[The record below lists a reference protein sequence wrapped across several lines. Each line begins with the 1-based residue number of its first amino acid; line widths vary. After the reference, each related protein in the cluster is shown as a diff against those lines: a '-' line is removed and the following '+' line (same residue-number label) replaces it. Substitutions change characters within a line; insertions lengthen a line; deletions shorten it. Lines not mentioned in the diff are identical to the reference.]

1 MAGEQN
7 ISDYADTPGRKHG
20 WTRKG
25 WIWLRTW
32 IKSQPWFI
40 NGIVSLIY
48 WYMKLVSKT
57 NPLVEGS
64 HDFYE
69 VYGKNSP
76 LIAAMWHGQHLMS
89 PVVVPKGYTVTALLS
104 RSADAEVNARIVE
117 KFGHETVRGS
127 GGRNEGRDSG
137 KGGARALIA
146 LKRELD
152 QGKSTAMIAD
162 ISKSTARQAGM
173 GVILLARLSGRPIVA
188 VAYATSRRR
197 ILKKS
202 WDQTV
207 ISLPFGRAAVISG
220 EPLYVAKD
228 ADGTQMEACRE
239 ELTRRMNAATDAAYR
254 LADQR
259 R

>member
-1 MAGEQN
+1 LPGEQH
-7 ISDYADTPGRKHG
+7 IGGLAGIPRRKPGLLRKS
-20 WTRKG
+20 
-25 WIWLRTW
+25 WIWLRTR
-32 IKSQPWFI
+32 IQSQPWFASVLV
-40 NGIVSLIY
+40 NVIY
-48 WYMKLVSKT
+48 WYMKLVSRT
-57 NPLVEGS
+57 NPLVKGS
-64 HDFYE
+64 HDFHE
-69 VYGKNSP
+69 VYGKNAP

-89 PVVVPKGYTVTALLS
+89 PVIVPKGYVVTALLS
-104 RSADAEVNARIVE
+104 RSADAEINARIVE
-117 KFGHETVRGS
+117 RFGHETVRGS
-127 GGRNEGRDSG
+127 GGRNEGNDNS

-202 WDQTV
+202 WDQTA

-220 EPLYVAKD
+220 KPLYVQKD
-228 ADGTQMEACRE
+228 ADDAQMEAHRA
-239 ELTRRMNAATDAAYR
+239 ELTKQLNTATEEAYR

-259 R
+259 P

>member
-1 MAGEQN
+1 M
-7 ISDYADTPGRKHG
+7 
-20 WTRKG
+20 
-25 WIWLRTW
+25 WLRTR
-32 IKSQPWFI
+32 IKSQPWFV
-40 NGIVSLIY
+40 NTVVNLIY
-48 WYMKLVSKT
+48 WYMKLVSRT
-57 NPLVEGS
+57 NPLVKGS
-64 HDFYE
+64 SDFYE
-69 VYGKNSP
+69 VYGKNAP

-89 PVVVPKGYTVTALLS
+89 PVVVPKGYTITALLS

-207 ISLPFGRAAVISG
+207 ISLPFGRAAVVSG

-228 ADGTQMEACRE
+228 ADDAQMEVCRQ
-239 ELTRRMNAATDAAYR
+239 ELTHRLDAATEDAYR

-259 R
+259 P

>member
-1 MAGEQN
+1 MVRSGSEVV
-7 ISDYADTPGRKHG
+7 DTPSGQR
-20 WTRKG
+20 
-25 WIWLRTW
+25 
-32 IKSQPWFI
+32 
-40 NGIVSLIY
+40 VA
-48 WYMKLVSKT
+48 
-57 NPLVEGS
+57 
-64 HDFYE
+64 D
-69 VYGKNSP
+69 
-76 LIAAMWHGQHLMS
+76 AAVHALGGERLGAVGQGLDGGVDSM
-89 PVVVPKGYTVTALLS
+89 VVVDFGPALLS
-104 RSADAEVNARIVE
+104 RSADAEFNARIVE

-127 GGRNEGRDSG
+127 GGRNEGNDSG

-220 EPLYVAKD
+220 EPLFVEKD
-228 ADGTQMEACRE
+228 ADDARMEAYRV
-239 ELTRRMNAATDAAYR
+239 ELTNRLNAATDAAYR

-259 R
+259 P

>member
-7 ISDYADTPGRKHG
+7 ISQTAESPRPKHG
-20 WTRKG
+20 LARKG
-25 WIWLRTW
+25 WIWARAR
-32 IKSQPWFI
+32 IKAQPWFTGTVV
-40 NGIVSLIY
+40 NLAC
-48 WYMKLVSKT
+48 WYMKFVSRT
-57 NPLVEGS
+57 NPLVKGS

-69 VYGKNSP
+69 VYGKNAP

-89 PVVVPKGYTVTALLS
+89 PVIVPKGYTLTALLS
-104 RSADAEVNARIVE
+104 RSADAEFNARIVE

-127 GGRNEGRDSG
+127 GGRNEGNDSG

-220 EPLYVAKD
+220 EPLFVEKD
-228 ADGTQMEACRE
+228 ADDERMEAYRV
-239 ELTRRMNAATDAAYR
+239 ELTNRLNAATDAAYR

-259 R
+259 P